1 MSEPLI
7 FVALL
12 FVAVISALDLWV
24 RSWEEVD
31 RVRSWL
37 ARRAGR

>member
-1 MSEPLI
+1 MSELLI
-7 FVALL
+7 FMALL
-12 FVAVISALDLWV
+12 FVAAIAALDLWV
-24 RSWEEVD
+24 RSWGEVD